1 MNYTQ
6 EELAEMLENL
16 QQAYELLLAEPTL
29 IN

>member
-6 EELAEMLENL
+6 QELAEMLKQL
-16 QQAYELLLAEPTL
+16 QEAYELLLAEPTL